1 MSNELLVKLENITK
15 EFGKGDALV
24 RALKNINYEF
34 KKGEV
39 FLLMG
44 PSGSGKTTLLS
55 VMGLLLRP
63 TSGKIYLADRIF
75 DENSKQEALTRIRRD
90 NIGFIFQS
98 FNLVPSLNVTQ
109 NVEIMAKIGMLPKA
123 ERTGYKKKC
132 KEMLKMLNMGHRLKS
147 DINNLSGGERQRVAI
162 ARALI
167 NDPAVILADEP
178 TGNLDAENG
187 RIIGEYFQRIA
198 KERQK
203 TIVIATHDD
212 RLRFCANKTMH
223 MEDGNLKG

>member
-15 EFGKGDALV
+15 EFGKGDVLV
-24 RALKNINYEF
+24 RALKNVNYEF

-123 ERTGYKKKC
+123 ERTGYRTKC
-132 KEMLKMLNMGHRLKS
+132 RDMLKMLNMGHRLKS
-147 DINNLSGGERQRVAI
+147 DIKNLSGGERQRVAI

-167 NDPAVILADEP
+167 NDPTVILADEP

-187 RIIGEYFQRIA
+187 RIIGEYFQKIA

-203 TIVIATHDD
+203 TIIIATHDD
-212 RLRFCANKTMH
+212 RLRFCADKAIH
-223 MEDGNLKG
+223 MEDGNLKA